1 MWSVCVYITACAFPL
16 VSWVA
21 ERPAGALGVSRDSR
35 SLDARERGSQAPRGV
50 ALGTTLTRR
59 GGGAGRGGGRLYT
72 RVPVRARA
80 RRRRRA
86 LCLSPARA
94 ASCQLP
100 RARALAVYGL
110 RSLHNKTVTLTGYRQ
125 PCALPCFRTRSVMR
139 HDRSSPR
146 YIFEPRHA
154 AHPAPAHLALG

>member
-1 MWSVCVYITACAFPL
+1 MCSTVCVYITACAFPL

-59 GGGAGRGGGRLYT
+59 GGGAGGEREAEGGRAYA
-72 RVPVRARA
+72 RARA

-110 RSLHNKTVTLTGYRQ
+110 R
-125 PCALPCFRTRSVMR
+125 
-139 HDRSSPR
+139 
-146 YIFEPRHA
+146 
-154 AHPAPAHLALG
+154 